1 MRTKPKTS
9 PTVKG
14 REDIEETLQ
23 IIRACEV
30 ENKEPTK
37 TIVIRRLMKQ
47 KKINEATATSYI
59 DGAVDLRVAVF
70 MARENEE
77 PILCDCQKLKESRSL
92 TLRTGMDL
100 NSVVLQTMKEI
111 GAKSKFL
118 CKSFAD
124 IESYIIATYDI
135 KSQNDDLLHNLIM
148 KSIRS
153 LIRKNSINEKSD
165 CEDQTQRYFIPDN
178 SDNENKFE
186 LPHKDACMPST
197 SSKLTNDS
205 DFNPTITV
213 SHPGPAHKHMGKR
226 TKRLSE
232 VSQSSDGTYPRSE
245 LKSLQDSLSAFF
257 TPISQRRGL
266 RHTSVNREKSAAA
279 DKGTAIDKELEVIID
294 EHQPK
299 IKGPSSSE
307 SSTKSFANSSNATT
321 PSPNRRSDRLTDAL
335 TPFFHPPSQRR
346 RRYEKGEYLHLSNGI
361 PLKSAIVNTEI
372 KQTEIKPSISAE
384 MPKLTVEKSED
395 VENQYPIEAE
405 TARAGSPKRARLDSR
420 TPRSRERLA
429 LRNSTSLSGVRKQPR
444 LFKKDTTAVATSLL
458 KRARGCRIAK
468 STISP
473 NKRNT
478 STKCSAHPVSS
489 SVISTTAP
497 TSINRS
503 LGSPIRSTKSSPTK
517 TNSTNLLTEKAEQC
531 DSLRDVP
538 EEHTKMFNQARD
550 ITQKILYD
558 STKMMMNDVETR
570 PYPPRIRIHKYEVD
584 TWYSAPYP
592 QEYASLPLLYVC
604 ESCLMYL
611 ADPQPHMQKC
621 KARFPPGNEIYRHNG
636 VSVFEVDGNLAR
648 VYCRNL
654 CLLAKL
660 FMDHKTLYFDV
671 EPFLFYVMT
680 VNDKNG
686 CHFVGYFSK
695 EKYSNQKYN
704 LACIV
709 TLPCYQGNGYGR
721 FLIDFS
727 YLITRREH
735 LSGTPERPLSDLGKI
750 AYDAYWKSAIYEYFY
765 KNCVTGTAKTLSLND
780 ICLRTGIA
788 IHDIVETL
796 SLNGMLKVVNS
807 TVNFAIVVAEIK
819 KHWERAKNSKSRI
832 WLDESKLQWAPKV
845 YTPTKE
851 FHIRSPALSIQP
863 SSPIAKLV
871 EKDETDA
878 EKSFFEKKKTTQ
890 RRPRKKSLN
899 RRDIAN
905 GIDDSCTVDSSTVK
919 SERKRKIPNSEE
931 RIQKNPKADEGTL
944 RAADASTENQPDKQ
958 INRSRFRKS
967 GSCKSE
973 EKKCYGRSKTPSSE
987 DDELPPPSK
996 GRRKPQPIIR
1006 NKKCVPSYAPT
1017 SSSRKTPK
1025 SSKRSDVTSKFSDTV
1040 SQERSTTN
1048 NKVSLD
1054 GNPAK
1059 LQERENKPAPKSST
1073 MTTEENKTILKK
1085 CSGDDS
1091 KHKSS
1096 ESEDSSSEYGP
1107 SNQMKKVCERKP
1119 SKKAKEPK
1127 TAKAPDV
1134 ATELEAAEIISS
1146 ALNLTHLLEKSAK
1159 DSSSSS
1165 AEDEKNVS
1173 DVRAKLEKPPIFNR
1187 RKVARPSLRSLKQK
1201 AKNHKKKFVDSD
1213 ESSRSSD
1220 SSAESSAEYGDDES
1234 HNRSPIPKKVE
1245 QSKSRSA
1252 NRSSHHHR
1260 RNKQHFRGTSNDEV
1274 SDEEEEYY
1282 YSSASPHA
1290 SIERPPKLSFSVA
1303 HKQLETIN
1311 MGGEPDT
1318 ETVNM
1323 GGEPDD
1329 DAISP
1334 LEKGPCVI
1342 SPKAPLGPPLS
1353 EITNSCMEM
1362 SENEDE
1368 IKEICEKQTV
1378 FQNLK
1383 ESTTVTKQLDLVGP
1397 PILDAQEPIPSS
1409 SYTEDIDHICQDV
1422 NNRAVS
1428 PDDENEMPVL
1438 DAREITPTPI
1448 SPNSPGYSEIGEPDD
1463 DVPPQLSPNIPN
1475 NIILKQLTPE
1485 PAELLQYRPRSL
1497 DHPSITAIADTSLVQ
1512 ITETPQ
1518 RNTSAEADSS
1528 ATSYH
1533 SSTRHSMPELAS
1545 TYLSTEEVN
1554 QSKQVDLLTRQISAG
1569 EFSCSPQKSDCDNKS
1584 ADFSQATSTL
1594 PNKNVAIAPG
1604 ISPEIQPH
1612 VSYDSHRSQLDFAG
1626 IPHSTSTSL
1635 NSISRVNQ
1643 NFSETR
1649 MVNSAANVISPTNS
1663 DLASPPVRTNSKEN
1677 YIGHPPTL
1685 SAAVAMTEQTSLT
1698 ERDSHSTY
1706 QSHQMAT
1713 FPSVS
1718 LGQEIVNHGSISAQP
1733 HPSLIPM
1740 PPDYAGVQAMT
1751 HQFSAMTNGVMHNAM
1766 SSMHTGYYPQTPGAA
1781 TAGCAGYFPD
1791 NASVSSLSSQMGSHY
1806 VQHFASQAHHSH
1818 TGAYGNTAAANNQ
1831 LYNSAREW
1839 SYYTNYYAAGSA
1851 YPNQNAISSL
1861 PNQTSNAAVNRS
1873 TSQPASLGGST
1884 WPSMIPGS
1892 TFSNLAARGS
1902 TDSSQNDTLQYYAQS
1917 YQAQQ
1922 SYSSSS
1928 AYGNR

>member
-1 MRTKPKTS
+1 MRSKPKTS

-14 REDIEETLQ
+14 RDDIEETLQ
-23 IIRACEV
+23 IIHACEV

-37 TIVIRRLMKQ
+37 AIVIKRLMKQ
-47 KKINEATATSYI
+47 KKINEATAMSYI
-59 DGAVDLRVAVF
+59 VGAVDSRLAVF
-70 MARENEE
+70 MARENQE
-77 PILCDCQKLKESRSL
+77 PILCDCRKLKESRSL

-100 NSVVLQTMKEI
+100 NNVILQTMKEI

-118 CKSFAD
+118 CKSCAD

-135 KSQNDDLLHNLIM
+135 KTQNDDLLHNLIM

-165 CEDQTQRYFIPDN
+165 CEDRALRYFIPDN

-205 DFNPTITV
+205 DVHPTITI
-213 SHPGPAHKHMGKR
+213 SHPGSAHKHMGKR

-232 VSQSSDGTYPRSE
+232 VSQGSDSTYTRSE

-257 TPISQRRGL
+257 TPISERRGF
-266 RHTSVNREKSAAA
+266 RHTSVNREKSAVS

-346 RRYEKGEYLHLSNGI
+346 RRYEKGEYLHLSNGM

-372 KQTEIKPSISAE
+372 KQTEIKSSMSADK
-384 MPKLTVEKSED
+384 PNLTVEKSED
-395 VENQYPIEAE
+395 VENQYPMEAE
-405 TARAGSPKRARLDSR
+405 TARAGSPSKRARLDSR

-444 LFKKDTTAVATSLL
+444 LFKKDTAVVATSLL

-478 STKCSAHPVSS
+478 STKYSAHPVSS

-497 TSINRS
+497 TSVNRS

-680 VNDKNG
+680 VNDNNG

-695 EKYSNQKYN
+695 EKFSNQKYN

-727 YLITRREH
+727 YFLTRREH

-750 AYDAYWKSAIYEYFY
+750 AYEAYWKSAIYEYFY

-780 ICLRTGIA
+780 ISSRTGIA

-796 SLNGMLKVVNS
+796 SLNGMLKVVSS
-807 TVNFAIVVAEIK
+807 TVNFAIMVAEIK

-851 FHIRSPALSIQP
+851 FHMRSPALSVQP

-871 EKDETDA
+871 EKDEKDA
-878 EKSFFEKKKTTQ
+878 EKSFLEK
-890 RRPRKKSLN
+890 
-899 RRDIAN
+899 A
-905 GIDDSCTVDSSTVK
+905 K

-931 RIQKNPKADEGTL
+931 GIQKNPKADDGTL
-944 RAADASTENQPDKQ
+944 RAADASTEIQPDKQ
-958 INRSRFRKS
+958 INRNRFRKS

-973 EKKCYGRSKTPSSE
+973 EKKRYGRSKTPSSE
-987 DDELPPPSK
+987 DEDLPPPSK
-996 GRRKPQPIIR
+996 GRRKPQPSIR
-1006 NKKCVPSYAPT
+1006 NKKCVPSYAAA
-1017 SSSRKTPK
+1017 SSSRKAPK
-1025 SSKRSDVTSKFSDTV
+1025 SSKRSEVKLKSTDTI

-1048 NKVSLD
+1048 NKGSLD
-1054 GNPAK
+1054 GSFFK
-1059 LQERENKPAPKSST
+1059 LHERENKLAPKSSPL
-1073 MTTEENKTILKK
+1073 TTGDNKTILKK
-1085 CSGDDS
+1085 GPGDAS
-1091 KHKSS
+1091 KHQSS
-1096 ESEDSSSEYGP
+1096 ESEDSSSEYGAP
-1107 SNQMKKVCERKP
+1107 NQMKKVRERKP
-1119 SKKAKEPK
+1119 CRKARDPKISK
-1127 TAKAPDV
+1127 TPDL
-1134 ATELEAAEIISS
+1134 ATELEAAELISNVS
-1146 ALNLTHLLEKSAK
+1146 NLAHLLEKSAK
-1159 DSSSSS
+1159 DSCSSS
-1165 AEDEKNVS
+1165 AEDEKNIS
-1173 DVRAKLEKPPIFNR
+1173 DVRAKSEKPPIFSR
-1187 RKVARPSLRSLKQK
+1187 RKIARPNFRSLKRK
-1201 AKNHKKKFVDSD
+1201 VKNHKKKVVDSD

-1234 HNRSPIPKKVE
+1234 HNPSPTPKKVE
-1245 QSKSRSA
+1245 QSKTRSE
-1252 NRSSHHHR
+1252 NRSNHHHR

-1274 SDEEEEYY
+1274 SDDEEEYY

-1290 SIERPPKLSFSVA
+1290 SIERPPKLSFSVT
-1303 HKQLETIN
+1303 HKQPETIN

-1334 LEKGPCVI
+1334 IEKGPCVI

-1353 EITNSCMEM
+1353 EINNSCMET

-1368 IKEICEKQTV
+1368 TTEMCENQTV
-1378 FQNLK
+1378 FHNLK
-1383 ESTTVTKQLDLVGP
+1383 EYTTVTKQLDLVGP
-1397 PILDAQEPIPSS
+1397 PILDAQDPIPSS
-1409 SYTEDIDHICQDV
+1409 SYEGDIDNICQDV

-1438 DAREITPTPI
+1438 DARGITPSPI

-1485 PAELLQYRPRSL
+1485 PAELSQYRPRSS
-1497 DHPSITAIADTSLVQ
+1497 DHPSATSITDTSLGQ
-1512 ITETPQ
+1512 RTETPQ

-1528 ATSYH
+1528 ATSFH

-1545 TYLSTEEVN
+1545 ASTYLSTEEVN
-1554 QSKQVDLLTRQISAG
+1554 LSKQVGLLTRQISAG

-1584 ADFSQATSTL
+1584 ADFFQATSTSA
-1594 PNKNVAIAPG
+1594 NKNVVIAPG
-1604 ISPEIQPH
+1604 ISPEIQTH

-1626 IPHSTSTSL
+1626 IPHSTSISL
-1635 NSISRVNQ
+1635 NSMSRVNQ

-1649 MVNSAANVISPTNS
+1649 MLNSAAKVISPTSS

-1677 YIGHPPTL
+1677 YIGHPTL
-1685 SAAVAMTEQTSLT
+1685 TAAVAMTEQTSLT
-1698 ERDSHSTY
+1698 ERDSHNAY
-1706 QSHQMAT
+1706 QSQQMTT
-1713 FPSVS
+1713 FSSAS
-1718 LGQEIVNHGSISAQP
+1718 LGQIEERPNSVKKPAKEKSRREGSKRKTKKSDVIVNHGSISAQP

-1740 PPDYAGVQAMT
+1740 PAEYSSVQAMT
-1751 HQFSAMTNGVMHNAM
+1751 HQFNAMTNGVMHNAM
-1766 SSMHTGYYPQTPGAA
+1766 SSMHSGYYPQTPSAA

-1791 NASVSSLSSQMGSHY
+1791 NASASSLSTQMGSHSSY

-1831 LYNSAREW
+1831 LYNREW
-1839 SYYTNYYAAGSA
+1839 SYYANYYAAGSA

-1861 PNQTSNAAVNRS
+1861 PNQTSNAAGNRS
-1873 TSQPASLGGST
+1873 TSQPASLGPSP

-1892 TFSNLAARGS
+1892 AFSNLAARG
-1902 TDSSQNDTLQYYAQS
+1902 TDSSQNDALQYYAQS